1 MLGREARLPLKR
13 RHLLSHHLG
22 RLHTRDHLL
31 DLIEVWLHN
40 LLHHRMLLLVQHE
53 LLCLQLLLL
62 ELMKE
67 LLIVVLNFTALL
79 LRNCNVGVLLKDLR
93 ELFDFHGLIEQGL
106 LLLELLLHLL
116 LGKLVLAIDRHCHA
130 VGSLHLLEVLLLHL
144 GEVSDLLVGKGL
156 SLLNVLG
163 DLGLLSFH
171 LHVL

>member
-1 MLGREARLPLKR
+1 
-13 RHLLSHHLG
+13 
-22 RLHTRDHLL
+22 
-31 DLIEVWLHN
+31 
-40 LLHHRMLLLVQHE
+40 
-53 LLCLQLLLL
+53 
-62 ELMKE
+62 
-67 LLIVVLNFTALL
+67 
-79 LRNCNVGVLLKDLR
+79 
-93 ELFDFHGLIEQGL
+93 